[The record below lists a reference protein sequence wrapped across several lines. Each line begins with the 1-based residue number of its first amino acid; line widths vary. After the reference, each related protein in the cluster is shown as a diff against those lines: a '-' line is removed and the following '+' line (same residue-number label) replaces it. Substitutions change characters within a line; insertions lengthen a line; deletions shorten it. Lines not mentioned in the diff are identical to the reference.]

1 MEKQTGRF
9 KSKKSFTAVPN
20 TVVTDPNLSTAAL
33 GLYTKIYSLIT
44 RENFILYKSYLE
56 TICKEGERA
65 FNTMWSELKN
75 MGYLIQTKYKAEDG
89 KWAYE
94 YELLDEPRKTGE
106 TTADDNEN
114 KEAPV
119 NKSQKNSTS
128 FYKKPDP
135 QNVGVVLEKPGVRF
149 AGVENAGLQN
159 VGVNNKIVENKIVS
173 NNTYSSSS
181 SINSTNTPR
190 EDASDKVIPL
200 EEDDEKELN
209 SVTRTLFK
217 GSYGKRLSSIPGQ
230 YGCDG
235 NMIYPALKLALENGA
250 LELIPYVKSIFKEW
264 KGQGIRHLSDLGIA
278 SLTTRDQENEIISVY
293 LDELARDNEDPRKY
307 DPDLPDFML
316 KLNNGQYYRDRSSE
330 VRALSK
336 LYSYNDIFERFRK
349 TAIAHQPINE
359 AVKYMVNDYS

>member
-217 GSYGKRLSSIPGQ
+217 CS
-230 YGCDG
+230 
-235 NMIYPALKLALENGA
+235 
-250 LELIPYVKSIFKEW
+250 F
-264 KGQGIRHLSDLGIA
+264 
-278 SLTTRDQENEIISVY
+278 
-293 LDELARDNEDPRKY
+293 
-307 DPDLPDFML
+307 
-316 KLNNGQYYRDRSSE
+316 
-330 VRALSK
+330 
-336 LYSYNDIFERFRK
+336 
-349 TAIAHQPINE
+349 
-359 AVKYMVNDYS
+359 